1 MFCKRGEEEHA
12 FLQNTFAWFG
22 SVCSIPLL
30 STSRIFLPDEA
41 FYQPL
46 FISEKSVPGK
56 HQNNEENIFKVK
68 NKDIVNPKLVL
79 HVFLVPEAVTRRCS
93 VKEVFL
99 EILQNSQENTCAR
112 VAFSIKLQALGL
124 QLF

>member
-1 MFCKRGEEEHA
+1 MKPVPLIKAVEQLIDRSSHRRCYVKKGEEEHA

-56 HQNNEENIFKVK
+56 HQNNE
-68 NKDIVNPKLVL
+68 
-79 HVFLVPEAVTRRCS
+79 
-93 VKEVFL
+93 
-99 EILQNSQENTCAR
+99 
-112 VAFSIKLQALGL
+112 
-124 QLF
+124 